1 MSSNLYQKCRFNLNY
16 AHEEHI
22 QNNLES
28 MRWDE
33 LVSLK
38 RKLYN
43 HVKELTNNIIEIERN
58 QFRFINENIHKEKN
72 ILNNLVQRSKQT
84 RTETHTNNSQ
94 LFSLSEKISQSK
106 NFLGRMEDRIPSEK
120 EEELIQTLQ
129 INQKILD
136 NKEYKN
142 ERQRNEILTFVK
154 DVSMKIEA
162 IKAVK
167 TIKDQLLGFK
177 TESDNIS
184 KSLRMLDEERISLQ
198 TKIAEINNNL
208 DRLFDSK
215 RRLSSDHEKYLN
227 EYNETITQLDKINA
241 RLNLMSE
248 MRQKQRQEYGHGL
261 PDDALF
267 RVKETAKK
275 KLESGSKLTF
285 EELKLLYSEKGQ

>member
-1 MSSNLYQKCRFNLNY
+1 LNY

-106 NFLGRMEDRIPSEK
+106 NFLGMMEDRIPSEK
-120 EEELIQTLQ
+120 EEELIRTLQ